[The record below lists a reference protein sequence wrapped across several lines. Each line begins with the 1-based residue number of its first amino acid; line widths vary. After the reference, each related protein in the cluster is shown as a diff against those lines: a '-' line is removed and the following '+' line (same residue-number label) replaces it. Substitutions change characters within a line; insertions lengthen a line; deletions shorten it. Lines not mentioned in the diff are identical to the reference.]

1 MKKRKKK
8 VFDMGREMKPPSEV
22 VLVPPAP
29 DLGAQEFLD
38 SQFRLVL
45 DPSLRFG
52 TLEIRDPTGTF
63 RARVKN
69 AGLFFPPFAYDENGA
84 FITNSR
90 GERVLDVRAW
100 GSLTGHGDGGAGL
113 SFEEAADIQDEFGK
127 WVVTVLNLAAKG
139 KMR

>member
-1 MKKRKKK
+1 MKRKKK
-8 VFDMGREMKPPSEV
+8 VFDMGKNAEPPVEV
-22 VLVPPAP
+22 VPVPPVQ

-38 SQFRLVL
+38 SQFRLVI
-45 DPSLRFG
+45 DPSFPAGR
-52 TLEIRDPTGTF
+52 LEVRDPNGTF

-84 FITNSR
+84 FITNAR
-90 GERVLDVRAW
+90 DERVLDVRAW

-113 SFEEAADIQDEFGK
+113 TFEEASDIQDEFGR

-139 KMR
+139 RMS